1 MSDEPAN
8 TLAASAAAAIRDAF
22 DVYHESLGQ
31 VGLVE
36 PNTAWPISRG
46 LTALPSDSMTPESSA
61 PSVNGSCWTTAI
73 CPVLTRRS
81 QFPTPQA

>member
-31 VGLVE
+31 I
-36 PNTAWPISRG
+36 T
-46 LTALPSDSMTPESSA
+46 SM
-61 PSVNGSCWTTAI
+61 
-73 CPVLTRRS
+73 L
-81 QFPTPQA
+81 